1 MFYNLFFHPLSHIPG
16 PFWAR
21 ASGVPSW
28 YHASTGKRHIWL
40 WQQFQIYG
48 PTIRPAPD
56 TVLFSD
62 PRAYADIY
70 GMKSNVR
77 RSHFYTALKRKSN
90 EHNTINTIDVA
101 EHARKRKLLSLGFTE
116 KSLRAASE
124 FMYRHVDRWNELILE
139 ENNSTTEWSATVDLA
154 EKIDTL
160 VFDIMGDLSLG
171 KSFDIK
177 EPGDNPLR
185 VIPHNIAEYMRFWY
199 PVSPHH
205 LTFRSIRWVFLQTA
219 DYWTSFADL
228 LSSTSSSG

>member
-1 MFYNLFFHPLSHIPG
+1 MFFHPLSHIPG

-185 VIPHNIAEYMRFWY
+185 VIPHNIADYMRFWY

-205 LTFRSIRWVFLQTA
+205 LTFRSIRWVLF
-219 DYWTSFADL
+219 
-228 LSSTSSSG
+228 GNR